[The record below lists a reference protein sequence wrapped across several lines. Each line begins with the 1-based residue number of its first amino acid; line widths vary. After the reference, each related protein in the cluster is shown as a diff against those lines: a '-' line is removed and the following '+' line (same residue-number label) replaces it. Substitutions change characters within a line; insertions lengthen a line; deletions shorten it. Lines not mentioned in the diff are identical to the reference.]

1 MRIIDSL
8 SVLIILLY
16 LYNAFYN
23 VVRRYLCFIVFFLKK
38 KEEIDVFREEK
49 NKRVLKRI
57 D

>member
-23 VVRRYLCFIVFFLKK
+23 VVRRYLCFIVFLKK